1 MKIIPVVAIALSFT
15 AWAQAPPA
23 PLPPPAN
30 PDAVVATINGK
41 PVTAAEM
48 TAILNVSPPEAQKT
62 FLNDPKT
69 SLDQLGLMRSL
80 ETMALKDKLDQ
91 QSPLKETLELGRM
104 QALAQAQVTAM
115 ANTIPVLADDQKKF
129 YDANHD
135 QFTQA
140 KVKMLFVSFQATAP
154 PQTDPKAKKI
164 LTEPEAKAKIEKLLV
179 DLRANHADF
188 VKLVKEH
195 SDDAE
200 SVARDG
206 DFGQPIA
213 KSDKA
218 IPPEISKAIF
228 ALKPGQVSDPV
239 RQKTGYYLFRL
250 DELGTQPFEQV
261 RDDIFMQIRQAKFN
275 EWMNQTKKGVTV
287 KIENEDFFKAAAAA
301 VK

>member
-1 MKIIPVVAIALSFT
+1 M
-15 AWAQAPPA
+15 PA
-23 PLPPPAN
+23 PAN
-30 PDAVVATINGK
+30 PDAVVATVNGK
-41 PVTAAEM
+41 PITAAEM
-48 TAILNVSPPEAQKT
+48 TAILSVSPPEAQKT
-62 FLNDPKT
+62 FLSDPKRF
-69 SLDQLGLMRSL
+69 LDQLGLMRAL
-80 ETMALKDKLDQ
+80 EAMAVKDKLDQ
-91 QSPLKETLELGRM
+91 QSPLKETLELQRM

-140 KVKMLFVSFQATAP
+140 KVKMLFVSFQSSAP
-154 PQTDPKAKKI
+154 AQTDPKAKKI

-213 KSDKA
+213 TSDKA

-261 RDDIFMQIRQAKFN
+261 RDDIFMQIRQARFN
-275 EWMNQTKKGVTV
+275 EWMDQTKKSVTV

-301 VK
+301 AK